1 MYCSSCGLEIA
12 DNSSFCSGCGK
23 KINQTADKEK
33 QTKMPQNVKS
43 NELVLNTISDVE
55 HFLQDTSSNYSGS
68 ISNAIRAQIQVLRFV
83 QNPAMVSSLLDLFLE
98 NLSLSLKQ
106 ADNKDL
112 QMKIKINGG
121 LMIQSFVF
129 FLHAKIE
136 YEKSDNKKRGR
147 ELVLKSADMLAQSV
161 QAMLM
166 LAAASQGNIPAALN
180 AERLINDIVKNA
192 LQSDAEGSSFL
203 TKVIKWFQDRNEVA
217 KKEEVFYKIVDDT
230 ISKIYRRR
238 SLFGKSNLLS
248 ELILRYQDELVNRQT
263 EYIEQEKLE
272 IKASLKKLL
281 LGSIAILSLPYLI
294 LFPLHFILYVSV
306 GVLNLIVA
314 RFSAPLT
321 WDQHTWGWISGY
333 TEIIL
338 YVFGVVAILTLLGC
352 IMLIYKQ
359 LIKYMKTKRLQ
370 NIYNEVY
377 KTFASAEYV

>member
-1 MYCSSCGLEIA
+1 
-12 DNSSFCSGCGK
+12 
-23 KINQTADKEK
+23 
-33 QTKMPQNVKS
+33 
-43 NELVLNTISDVE
+43 
-55 HFLQDTSSNYSGS
+55 
-68 ISNAIRAQIQVLRFV
+68 
-83 QNPAMVSSLLDLFLE
+83 
-98 NLSLSLKQ
+98 
-106 ADNKDL
+106 
-112 QMKIKINGG
+112 
-121 LMIQSFVF
+121 MIQSFVF

>member
-1 MYCSSCGLEIA
+1 MYCSRCGLEIG
-12 DNSSFCSGCGK
+12 DNSAFCSGCGK
-23 KINQTADKEK
+23 KINQIADKEK
-33 QTKMPQNVKS
+33 QTKMPQNIKS
-43 NELVLNTISDVE
+43 NVQVLNTISDVE

-68 ISNAIRAQIQVLRFV
+68 ISNAIKAQIQVLRFV
-83 QNPAMVSSLLDLFLE
+83 QNPAMVSSMLDLFLE

-106 ADNKDL
+106 ADERNL
-112 QMKIKINGG
+112 QMNIKKQGA

-129 FLHAKIE
+129 FLDAKIE
-136 YEKSDNKKRGR
+136 FEKSNNKKRGR
-147 ELVLKSADMLAQSV
+147 ELVLRSADMLAQSV
-161 QAMLM
+161 QAMLQ
-166 LAAASQGNIPAALN
+166 LAAAQQGNIPAGIN
-180 AERLINDIVKNA
+180 AVNLVNDIVKNA

-203 TKVIKWFQDRNEVA
+203 TKVIKWFQDRNEIA
-217 KKEEVFYKIVDDT
+217 EKEEVFYKIIDDT

-238 SLFGKSNLLS
+238 SLFGKSDLLS
-248 ELILRYQDELVNRQT
+248 GLVLRYQDELIHRQT
-263 EYIEQEKLE
+263 VYIEYEKSQ
-272 IKASLKKLL
+272 IKSNLQKLIG
-281 LGSIAILSLPYLI
+281 GSITILSLPYLI

-352 IMLIYKQ
+352 LILIYKQ

-377 KTFASAEYV
+377 KTFASDEYV